1 MAYVIG
7 NRIKVSTATTG
18 TGTVTLSTTAE
29 DGFQN
34 FANGGIANTNVV
46 RYTIEDGNDFEIG
59 NGTYSSTG
67 PTLTRTLLES
77 STGSLLNLSGDAIVF
92 ITAAAEDLQ
101 LKDSSGNISVSGNIT
116 VTGTVDG
123 RDVATDGTK
132 LDGIET
138 GATAD
143 QTASEILTALL
154 TVDGSGTSLDADLLD
169 GQEGS
174 YYLDAANLTGTI
186 DADTLGGTS
195 ISNIFRTNTNEFTQ
209 SIFPAADATWN
220 LGTVSNDQWQGVYAY
235 NMYANTYYHNADR
248 TDYMQYTAGTGLR
261 FYFSSG
267 EEFRMTEVGVLH
279 CDSDI
284 IAYSSTVSDERLKE
298 NIKPITGALEKVNQL
313 NGYTFSY
320 KKDGRES
327 AGVIA
332 QELEKVFPSAVQE
345 TETVFHGEEGELYK
359 TVQYDQLHGLL
370 IEAIKELKAE
380 IEELKNDS
388 PN

>member
-29 DGFQN
+29 NGFQN

-123 RDVATDGTK
+123 RDIATDGTK

-143 QTASEILTALL
+143 QTANEILTAIK
-154 TVDGSGTSLDADLLD
+154 TVDGSTSGLDADLLD

-174 YYLDAANLTGTI
+174 YYLDAANISGTI

-195 ISNIFRTNTNEFTQ
+195 ISDIFRTNTNEFTQ
-209 SIFPAADATWN
+209 SIFPKADATWN

-235 NMYANTYYHNADR
+235 NMYANKYYHNADR
-248 TDYMQYTAGTGLR
+248 TDYMGYTAGTGLR
-261 FYFSSG
+261 FYFSGS
-267 EEFRMTEVGVLH
+267 ERFRMTEVGVLH

-284 IAYSSTVSDERLKE
+284 IGYSTTVSDERLKE
-298 NIKPITGALEKVNQL
+298 NIKPISGALEKVNQL

-320 KKDGRES
+320 KKDGKES

-345 TETVFHGEEGELYK
+345 TETMFHGEEGQLYK

-388 PN
+388 SN